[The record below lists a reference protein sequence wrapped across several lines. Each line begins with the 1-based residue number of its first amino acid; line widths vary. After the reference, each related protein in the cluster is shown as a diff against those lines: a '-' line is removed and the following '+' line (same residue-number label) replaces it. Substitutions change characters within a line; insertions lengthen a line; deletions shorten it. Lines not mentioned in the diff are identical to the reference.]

1 MSDSL
6 LTVENLT
13 KSFGDKLLFE
23 NISFGINS
31 GQKSAL
37 IARNG
42 YGKSTLLNIIMTA
55 AGQRGYNTLQD
66 SGKITFRGDIKLA
79 CLPQAIVTIDTV
91 GTIVRDYVYNVQR
104 PETEDEWTFE
114 QRMEEILSRM
124 KVDVLLDRTMETLSG
139 GEQKKVALCRLL
151 MDDCNLLILDEP
163 TNHLD
168 IEMIEWL
175 EEFLSR
181 QRLAILMVT
190 HDRYFLDNV
199 CDNIY
204 ELDNAQL
211 YHYRGRYDYYL
222 EKKAEREANERA
234 EVEKARSLYRT
245 ELEWMR
251 RMPQARGTK
260 AQARIDAFYELEA
273 KAHTRF
279 DDSRPQLTVK
289 TERIGGKILELYNV
303 TYTPKPSPTGTQA
316 PRLRNNLS
324 PLPTGVTYTP
334 TGTQAPHLRNSLS
347 PLPTEVTYTPTGT
360 QAPRLRNSLSPQPT
374 GETPLIDDF
383 SYVFKRGEKIGIVGP
398 NGVGKSTF
406 LNIIT
411 ERLRPT
417 SGRVIVGQTIQFG
430 YYTQAGMTAPADRRV
445 IDLVKDI
452 AEEIEL
458 DNGKSMS
465 AHQFLTYFG
474 FDGTTQYNYFGN
486 LSGGEKRRL
495 YLLQVLMANP
505 NFLILDEPTNDLDIY
520 TLQILE
526 QFLQSYKGCLIIVSH
541 DRSFMDH
548 IVDHLFIFEG
558 NGKIKDYHSNYTAY
572 RLSRLQDIKTSRQQA
587 NKAMAAARSLEDS
600 KSRSLQK
607 KKATYKEQKE
617 YETLT
622 AEIEALTT
630 ERAKL
635 EALLSN
641 STEFKTP
648 DSELLQASTR
658 IGEVIALLDEKELRW
673 LELDEII

>member
-1 MSDSL
+1 MADAL

-23 NISFGINS
+23 DISFGINA

-42 YGKSTLLNIIMTA
+42 YGKSTLLNIIITA
-55 AGQRGYNTLQD
+55 TGQKGYNTLQD
-66 SGKITFRGDIKLA
+66 SGKITFRSDLKLA
-79 CLPQAIVTIDTV
+79 YLPQSPEAYPHQ
-91 GTIVRDYVYNVQR
+91 IVRDFVYNVQR
-104 PETEDEWTFE
+104 PDTEDSWTFE

-124 KVDVLLDRTMETLSG
+124 KVDTLLDRPMETLSG

-168 IEMIEWL
+168 IDMIEWL

-181 QRLAILMVT
+181 QRLALLMVT

-199 CDNIY
+199 CQDIY
-204 ELDNAQL
+204 ELDNARL
-211 YHYRGRYDYYL
+211 YHYKGHYDYYL

-234 EVEKARSLYRT
+234 EVAKARSLYRT

-289 TERIGGKILELYNV
+289 TERIGGKILELYNIC
-303 TYTPKPSPTGTQA
+303 Y
-316 PRLRNNLS
+316 RDI
-324 PLPTGVTYTP
+324 
-334 TGTQAPHLRNSLS
+334 
-347 PLPTEVTYTPTGT
+347 
-360 QAPRLRNSLSPQPT
+360 
-374 GETPLIDDF
+374 IDDY

-411 ERLRPT
+411 ERLKPT
-417 SGRVIVGQTIQFG
+417 SGRVVVGQTIQFG
-430 YYTQAGMTAPADRRV
+430 YYTQAGMSAPPDRRV

-474 FDGTTQYNYFGN
+474 FDGTTQFNYFGN

-526 QFLQSYKGCLIIVSH
+526 QFLQTYKGCLVIVSH

-548 IVDHLFIFEG
+548 IVDHLLVFEG
-558 NGKIKDYHSNYTAY
+558 NGKIRDYHSNYTQY
-572 RLSRLQDIKTSRQQA
+572 RLERQRRERAEMLEQRER
-587 NKAMAAARSLEDS
+587 KAADRQVNTE
-600 KSRSLQK
+600 RPTPTTK

-617 YETLT
+617 YEALT
-622 AEIEALTT
+622 AEIETLTAEKAT
-630 ERAKL
+630 L
-635 EALLSN
+635 EQQLSN
-641 STEFKTP
+641 GTLTDP
-648 DSELLQASTR
+648 AAITNASTR
-658 IGEVIALLDEKELRW
+658 IGEVIALLDEKEMRW
-673 LELDEII
+673 LELDEIIN

>member
-1 MSDSL
+1 MADAL
-6 LTVENLT
+6 LTIENLT

-23 NISFGINS
+23 DISFGINA

-66 SGKITFRGDIKLA
+66 SGKITFRGDLKLA
-79 CLPQAIVTIDTV
+79 YLPQSPEAYPKQM
-91 GTIVRDYVYNVQR
+91 VRDFVYNVQR
-104 PETEDEWTFE
+104 PETEDEWTFD

-124 KVDVLLDRTMETLSG
+124 KVDTLLDRPMETLSG

-168 IEMIEWL
+168 IDMIEWL

-204 ELDNAQL
+204 ELDNSRL
-211 YHYRGRYDYYL
+211 YHYKGRYDYYL

-234 EVEKARSLYRT
+234 EVAKARSLYRT

-289 TERIGGKILELYNV
+289 TERIGGKILELYNISYV
-303 TYTPKPSPTGTQA
+303 VQ
-316 PRLRNNLS
+316 
-324 PLPTGVTYTP
+324 GVQGSTRECKTNVP
-334 TGTQAPHLRNSLS
+334 I
-347 PLPTEVTYTPTGT
+347 
-360 QAPRLRNSLSPQPT
+360 
-374 GETPLIDDF
+374 IDDY
-383 SYVFKRGEKIGIVGP
+383 SYVFKKGEKIGIVGP

-411 ERLRPT
+411 EKLKPT
-417 SGRVIVGQTIQFG
+417 SGRVVVGQTIQFG
-430 YYTQAGMTAPADRRV
+430 YYTQAGMTAPDDRRV

-526 QFLQSYKGCLIIVSH
+526 QFLQTYKGCLIIVS
-541 DRSFMDH
+541 
-548 IVDHLFIFEG
+548 
-558 NGKIKDYHSNYTAY
+558 
-572 RLSRLQDIKTSRQQA
+572 
-587 NKAMAAARSLEDS
+587 
-600 KSRSLQK
+600 
-607 KKATYKEQKE
+607 
-617 YETLT
+617 
-622 AEIEALTT
+622 
-630 ERAKL
+630 
-635 EALLSN
+635 
-641 STEFKTP
+641 
-648 DSELLQASTR
+648 
-658 IGEVIALLDEKELRW
+658 
-673 LELDEII
+673 

>member
-1 MSDSL
+1 MADAL
-6 LTVENLT
+6 LTVEGLT

-23 NISFGINS
+23 DISFGINA

-55 AGQRGYNTLQD
+55 AGQKGYNTLQD
-66 SGKITFRGDIKLA
+66 AGKITFRGDLKLA
-79 CLPQAIVTIDTV
+79 YLPQSPEAYPKQQ
-91 GTIVRDYVYNVQR
+91 VRDFVYNVQR
-104 PETEDEWTFE
+104 PETEDPWTFE

-124 KVDVLLDRTMETLSG
+124 RVDTLLDRQMDTLSG

-168 IEMIEWL
+168 IDMIEWL

-204 ELDNAQL
+204 ELDNSRL
-211 YHYRGRYDYYL
+211 YHYKGRYDYYL

-234 EVEKARSLYRT
+234 EVAKARSLYRT

-289 TERIGGKILELYNV
+289 TERIGGKILELYNIC
-303 TYTPKPSPTGTQA
+303 Y
-316 PRLRNNLS
+316 RD
-324 PLPTGVTYTP
+324 
-334 TGTQAPHLRNSLS
+334 
-347 PLPTEVTYTPTGT
+347 
-360 QAPRLRNSLSPQPT
+360 
-374 GETPLIDDF
+374 LIDDY

-398 NGVGKSTF
+398 NGMGKSTF

-411 ERLRPT
+411 ERLKPT
-417 SGRVIVGQTIQFG
+417 SGRVVVGQTIQFG
-430 YYTQAGMTAPADRRV
+430 YYTQAGMSAPADRRV

-526 QFLQSYKGCLIIVSH
+526 QFLQTYKGCLIIVSH

-548 IVDHLFIFEG
+548 IVDHLLVFEG
-558 NGKIKDYHSNYTAY
+558 GGKIRDYHSNYTVY
-572 RLSRLQDIKTSRQQA
+572 RMQKAAQQRESTLQQRTEKPKYER
-587 NKAMAAARSLEDS
+587 S
-600 KSRSLQK
+600 KSDKR
-607 KKATYKEQKE
+607 KATYKEQKE
-617 YETLT
+617 YEALT

-630 ERAKL
+630 EKATL
-635 EALLSN
+635 EHQLS
-641 STEFKTP
+641 SGTLTDPAEITK
-648 DSELLQASTR
+648 ASTR
-658 IGEVIALLDEKELRW
+658 IGEVITLLDEKELRW
-673 LELDEII
+673 LELDEIIN

>member
-1 MSDSL
+1 MADAL
-6 LTVENLT
+6 LTVEGLT

-23 NISFGINS
+23 DISFGINA

-42 YGKSTLLNIIMTA
+42 YGKSTLLNIIMTS
-55 AGQRGYNTLQD
+55 AGQKGYNTLQD
-66 SGKITFRGDIKLA
+66 AGKITFRGDLKLA
-79 CLPQAIVTIDTV
+79 YLPQSPEAYPKQQ
-91 GTIVRDYVYNVQR
+91 VRDFVYNVQR

-124 KVDVLLDRTMETLSG
+124 RVDTLLDRQMDTLSG

-168 IEMIEWL
+168 IDMIEWL

-204 ELDNAQL
+204 ELDNSRL
-211 YHYRGRYDYYL
+211 YHYKGRYDYYL

-234 EVEKARSLYRT
+234 EVAKARSLYRT

-289 TERIGGKILELYNV
+289 TERIGGKILELYNIC
-303 TYTPKPSPTGTQA
+303 Y
-316 PRLRNNLS
+316 RD
-324 PLPTGVTYTP
+324 
-334 TGTQAPHLRNSLS
+334 
-347 PLPTEVTYTPTGT
+347 
-360 QAPRLRNSLSPQPT
+360 
-374 GETPLIDDF
+374 LIDDY

-411 ERLRPT
+411 ERLKPT
-417 SGRVIVGQTIQFG
+417 SGRVVVGQTIQFG
-430 YYTQAGMTAPADRRV
+430 YYTQAGMSAPADRRV

-548 IVDHLFIFEG
+548 IVDHLLVFEG
-558 NGKIKDYHSNYTAY
+558 GGKIRDYHSNYTVY
-572 RLSRLQDIKTSRQQA
+572 RLEKLKSEKSKVKEEKEKKAANRASNLSPFTSHL
-587 NKAMAAARSLEDS
+587 SP
-600 KSRSLQK
+600 K

-617 YETLT
+617 YETLS
-622 AEIEALTT
+622 AEIEALTAEKAT
-630 ERAKL
+630 L
-635 EALLSN
+635 EQQLSGG
-641 STEFKTP
+641 TLTDPAAITK
-648 DSELLQASTR
+648 ASTR

-673 LELDEII
+673 LELDEIIN

>member
-1 MSDSL
+1 MADAL

-23 NISFGINS
+23 DISFGINA

-42 YGKSTLLNIIMTA
+42 YGKSTLLNILMTSY
-55 AGQRGYNTLQD
+55 GQHGYNTLQD
-66 SGKITFRGDIKLA
+66 SGKITFRSDLKLA
-79 CLPQAIVTIDTV
+79 YLPQSPEAYPHQF
-91 GTIVRDYVYNVQR
+91 VRDFVYNVQR
-104 PETEDEWTFE
+104 PETEDSWTFE

-124 KVDVLLDRTMETLSG
+124 KVDTLLDRPMETLSG

-168 IEMIEWL
+168 IDMIEWL

-181 QRLAILMVT
+181 QRLALLMVT

-199 CDNIY
+199 CQDIY
-204 ELDNAQL
+204 ELDNARL
-211 YHYRGRYDYYL
+211 YHYKGHYDYYL

-234 EVEKARSLYRT
+234 EVAKARSLYRT

-289 TERIGGKILELYNV
+289 TERIGGKILELYNIC
-303 TYTPKPSPTGTQA
+303 Y
-316 PRLRNNLS
+316 
-324 PLPTGVTYTP
+324 
-334 TGTQAPHLRNSLS
+334 HDI
-347 PLPTEVTYTPTGT
+347 
-360 QAPRLRNSLSPQPT
+360 
-374 GETPLIDDF
+374 IDDY

-411 ERLRPT
+411 ERLKPT
-417 SGRVIVGQTIQFG
+417 SGRVVVGQTIQFG
-430 YYTQAGMTAPADRRV
+430 YYTQAGMSAPPDRRV

-474 FDGTTQYNYFGN
+474 FDGTTQFNYFGN

-526 QFLQSYKGCLIIVSH
+526 QFLQTYKGCLVIVSH

-548 IVDHLFIFEG
+548 IVDHLLVFEG
-558 NGKIKDYHSNYTAY
+558 NGKIRDYHSNYTQY
-572 RLSRLQDIKTSRQQA
+572 RLERQRRERAEMLEQRER
-587 NKAMAAARSLEDS
+587 KAADRQVNTE
-600 KSRSLQK
+600 RPTPTTK
-607 KKATYKEQKE
+607 KKASYKEQKE
-617 YETLT
+617 YEALT
-622 AEIEALTT
+622 AEIETLTAEKAT
-630 ERAKL
+630 L
-635 EALLSN
+635 EQQLGSGTLTDPAAITN
-641 STEFKTP
+641 
-648 DSELLQASTR
+648 ASTR
-658 IGEVIALLDEKELRW
+658 IGEVIALLDEKEMRW
-673 LELDEII
+673 LELDEIIN

>member
-1 MSDSL
+1 MADAL

-23 NISFGINS
+23 DISFGINA

-55 AGQRGYNTLQD
+55 AEGERRASGLAFPSRSSAGGATAAGQRGYNTLQD
-66 SGKITFRGDIKLA
+66 SGKITFRGDLKLA
-79 CLPQAIVTIDTV
+79 YLPQSPEAYPKQL
-91 GTIVRDYVYNVQR
+91 VRDFVYNIQR

-124 KVDVLLDRTMETLSG
+124 KVDTLLDRQMETLSG

-168 IEMIEWL
+168 IDMIEWL

-204 ELDNAQL
+204 ELDNSRL
-211 YHYRGRYDYYL
+211 YHYKGRYDYYL

-303 TYTPKPSPTGTQA
+303 CY
-316 PRLRNNLS
+316 RD
-324 PLPTGVTYTP
+324 
-334 TGTQAPHLRNSLS
+334 
-347 PLPTEVTYTPTGT
+347 
-360 QAPRLRNSLSPQPT
+360 
-374 GETPLIDDF
+374 LIDDY
-383 SYVFKRGEKIGIVGP
+383 SYVFKKGEKIGIVGP
-398 NGVGKSTF
+398 NGVGKSTL

-411 ERLRPT
+411 ENLKPT
-417 SGRVIVGQTIQFG
+417 SGRVVVGQTIQFG
-430 YYTQAGMTAPADRRV
+430 YYTQAGMKAPDDRRV

-526 QFLQSYKGCLIIVSH
+526 QFLQTYKGCLIIVSH

-548 IVDHLFIFEG
+548 IVDHLLVFEG
-558 NGKIKDYHSNYTAY
+558 NGKIRDYHSNYTVY
-572 RLSRLQDIKTSRQQA
+572 RMQKAQQQREASQQQRQE
-587 NKAMAAARSLEDS
+587 KPKYERS
-600 KSRSLQK
+600 KSDKR
-607 KKATYKEQKE
+607 KATYKEQKE
-617 YETLT
+617 YEALT
-622 AEIEALTT
+622 AEIETLTN
-630 ERAKL
+630 EKADLEAKL
-635 EALLSN
+635 SGGTLLDPAEI
-641 STEFKTP
+641 TK
-648 DSELLQASTR
+648 ASTR
-658 IGEVIALLDEKELRW
+658 IGEVINLLDAKELRW
-673 LELDEII
+673 LELDEIING

>member
-1 MSDSL
+1 MADAL

-23 NISFGINS
+23 DISFGINA

-42 YGKSTLLNIIMTA
+42 YGKSTLLNIIITA
-55 AGQRGYNTLQD
+55 TGQQGYNTLQD
-66 SGKITFRGDIKLA
+66 SGKITFRSDLKLA
-79 CLPQAIVTIDTV
+79 YLPQSPEAYPHQV
-91 GTIVRDYVYNVQR
+91 VRDFVYNVQR
-104 PETEDEWTFE
+104 PETEDSWTFE

-124 KVDVLLDRTMETLSG
+124 KVDTLLDRPMETLSG

-168 IEMIEWL
+168 IDMIEWL

-181 QRLAILMVT
+181 QRLALLMVT

-199 CDNIY
+199 CQDIY
-204 ELDNAQL
+204 ELDNARL
-211 YHYRGRYDYYL
+211 YHYKGHYDYYL

-234 EVEKARSLYRT
+234 EVAKARSLYRT

-289 TERIGGKILELYNV
+289 TERIGGKILELYNIC
-303 TYTPKPSPTGTQA
+303 Y
-316 PRLRNNLS
+316 RDI
-324 PLPTGVTYTP
+324 
-334 TGTQAPHLRNSLS
+334 
-347 PLPTEVTYTPTGT
+347 
-360 QAPRLRNSLSPQPT
+360 
-374 GETPLIDDF
+374 IDDY

-411 ERLRPT
+411 ERLKPT
-417 SGRVIVGQTIQFG
+417 SGRVVVGQTIQFG
-430 YYTQAGMTAPADRRV
+430 YYTQAGMSAPPDRRV

-474 FDGTTQYNYFGN
+474 FDGTTQFNYFGN
-486 LSGGEKRRL
+486 ISGGEKRRL

-526 QFLQSYKGCLIIVSH
+526 QFLQTYKGCLVIVSH

-548 IVDHLFIFEG
+548 IVDHLLVFEG
-558 NGKIKDYHSNYTAY
+558 NGKIRDYHSNYTQY
-572 RLSRLQDIKTSRQQA
+572 RLERQRRERAEMLEQRER
-587 NKAMAAARSLEDS
+587 KAADRQVNTE
-600 KSRSLQK
+600 RPTPTTK

-617 YETLT
+617 YEALT
-622 AEIEALTT
+622 AEIETLTAEKAT
-630 ERAKL
+630 L
-635 EALLSN
+635 EQQLGSGTLTDPAAITN
-641 STEFKTP
+641 
-648 DSELLQASTR
+648 ASTR
-658 IGEVIALLDEKELRW
+658 IGEVIALLDEKEMRW
-673 LELDEII
+673 LELDEIIN

>member
-1 MSDSL
+1 MADAL
-6 LTVENLT
+6 LTIENLT

-23 NISFGINS
+23 NISFGINA

-42 YGKSTLLNIIMTA
+42 YGKSTLLNIIITA
-55 AGQRGYNTLQD
+55 TGQPGYNTLQD
-66 SGKITFRGDIKLA
+66 SGKITFRNDLRLA
-79 CLPQAIVTIDTV
+79 YLPQSPEAYPKQL
-91 GTIVRDYVYNVQR
+91 VRDFVYNIQR
-104 PETEDEWTFE
+104 PETEDPWTFE
-114 QRMEEILSRM
+114 QRIGEILSRM
-124 KVDVLLDRTMETLSG
+124 RVDTLLDRQMETLSG
-139 GEQKKVALCRLL
+139 GEQKKVALCKLL

-168 IEMIEWL
+168 IDMIEWL

-181 QRLAILMVT
+181 QRLALLMVT

-204 ELDNAQL
+204 ELDNSRL
-211 YHYRGRYDYYL
+211 YHYKGHYDYYL

-289 TERIGGKILELYNV
+289 TERIGGKILELYNIC
-303 TYTPKPSPTGTQA
+303 Y
-316 PRLRNNLS
+316 RD
-324 PLPTGVTYTP
+324 
-334 TGTQAPHLRNSLS
+334 
-347 PLPTEVTYTPTGT
+347 
-360 QAPRLRNSLSPQPT
+360 
-374 GETPLIDDF
+374 LIDDY

-406 LNIIT
+406 LNLIT
-411 ERLRPT
+411 EKLKPT
-417 SGRVIVGQTIQFG
+417 SGRVVVGQTIRFG
-430 YYTQAGMTAPADRRV
+430 YYTQAGMKTPDDRRV

-486 LSGGEKRRL
+486 LSGGERRRL

-526 QFLQSYKGCLIIVSH
+526 QFLQCYKGCLVIVSH

-548 IVDHLFIFEG
+548 IVDHLLVFEG
-558 NGKIKDYHSNYTAY
+558 DGQIRDYHSNYTDY
-572 RLSRLQDIKTSRQQA
+572 RQERQRRDREKRKERESPSGKVAESPSNKVAKSLSTKR
-587 NKAMAAARSLEDS
+587 
-600 KSRSLQK
+600 
-607 KKATYKEQKE
+607 KATYKEQKE
-617 YETLT
+617 YEALTAEIDTLT
-622 AEIEALTT
+622 AERADLERQLSDGSLSDPDALT
-630 ERAKL
+630 L
-635 EALLSN
+635 
-641 STEFKTP
+641 
-648 DSELLQASTR
+648 ASTR
-658 IGEVIALLDEKELRW
+658 IGEIIALLDEKELRW
-673 LELDEII
+673 LELDEIVN

>member
-1 MSDSL
+1 MADAL
-6 LTVENLT
+6 LTVEHLT

-23 NISFGINS
+23 DISFGINA

-55 AGQRGYNTLQD
+55 YGHRGYNTLHD
-66 SGKITFRGDIKLA
+66 SGTITFRSDLKLA
-79 CLPQAIVTIDTV
+79 YLPQSPEAYPKQL
-91 GTIVRDYVYNVQR
+91 VRDFVYNIQR
-104 PETEDEWTFE
+104 PETEDPWTFE
-114 QRMEEILSRM
+114 QRIEEILSRM
-124 KVDVLLDRTMETLSG
+124 RVDTLLDRPMETLSG
-139 GEQKKVALCRLL
+139 GEQKKAALCRLL

-168 IEMIEWL
+168 IDMIEWL

-204 ELDNAQL
+204 ELDNSRL

-222 EKKAEREANERA
+222 QKKTEREAIERA
-234 EVEKARSLYRT
+234 EVAKARSLYRT

-303 TYTPKPSPTGTQA
+303 SY
-316 PRLRNNLS
+316 RN
-324 PLPTGVTYTP
+324 
-334 TGTQAPHLRNSLS
+334 
-347 PLPTEVTYTPTGT
+347 
-360 QAPRLRNSLSPQPT
+360 
-374 GETPLIDDF
+374 LIHDY

-398 NGVGKSTF
+398 NGIGKSTF

-411 ERLRPT
+411 ERLKPT
-417 SGRVIVGQTIQFG
+417 SGRVVVGQTIQFG
-430 YYTQAGMTAPADRRV
+430 YYIQAGMNAPDDRRV

-452 AEEIEL
+452 AEEIEIEG
-458 DNGKSMS
+458 GKTMS

-526 QFLQSYKGCLIIVSH
+526 QFLQTYKGCLIIVSH

-548 IVDHLFIFEG
+548 IVDHLLVFEG
-558 NGKIKDYHSNYTAY
+558 NGKIRDYHSNYTLY
-572 RLSRLQDIKTSRQQA
+572 RLQRASQQRQNTLQQRSEKPKYER
-587 NKAMAAARSLEDS
+587 NKSDKR
-600 KSRSLQK
+600 
-607 KKATYKEQKE
+607 KASYKEQKE
-617 YETLT
+617 YEALSAEIETLT
-622 AEIEALTT
+622 AEKTTLEQQLSSGTLTDPAAIT
-630 ERAKL
+630 K
-635 EALLSN
+635 
-641 STEFKTP
+641 
-648 DSELLQASTR
+648 ASTR
-658 IGEVIALLDEKELRW
+658 IGELIAILDEKELRW
-673 LELDEII
+673 LELDEIIN

>member
-1 MSDSL
+1 MADAL

-23 NISFGINS
+23 DISFGINA

-42 YGKSTLLNIIMTA
+42 YGKSTLLNILMTA
-55 AGQRGYNTLQD
+55 AGQKGYNTLQD
-66 SGKITFRGDIKLA
+66 SGKITFRGDLKLA
-79 CLPQAIVTIDTV
+79 YLPQSPEAYPKQ
-91 GTIVRDYVYNVQR
+91 IVRNFVYNIQR
-104 PETEDEWTFE
+104 PETEDPWTFE

-124 KVDVLLDRTMETLSG
+124 KVDTLLDRPMETLSG

-168 IEMIEWL
+168 IDMIEWL

-204 ELDNAQL
+204 ELDNSRL
-211 YHYRGRYDYYL
+211 YHYKGRYDYYL

-279 DDSRPQLTVK
+279 DDTRPQLTVK
-289 TERIGGKILELYNV
+289 TERIGGKILELYNIC
-303 TYTPKPSPTGTQA
+303 YH
-316 PRLRNNLS
+316 N
-324 PLPTGVTYTP
+324 
-334 TGTQAPHLRNSLS
+334 
-347 PLPTEVTYTPTGT
+347 
-360 QAPRLRNSLSPQPT
+360 
-374 GETPLIDDF
+374 LIDDY

-411 ERLRPT
+411 EKLKPT
-417 SGRVIVGQTIQFG
+417 SGRVVVGQTIQFG
-430 YYTQAGMTAPADRRV
+430 YYTQAGMSAPDDRRV

-526 QFLQSYKGCLIIVSH
+526 QFLQTYKGCLIIVSH

-548 IVDHLFIFEG
+548 IVDHLLVFEG
-558 NGKIKDYHSNYTAY
+558 NGKIRDYHSNYTEY
-572 RLSRLQDIKTSRQQA
+572 RLNKLKDERLKVKEEKEK
-587 NKAMAAARSLEDS
+587 KATNQPATDHRPPTT
-600 KSRSLQK
+600 K

-617 YETLT
+617 YEALT

-630 ERAKL
+630 EKASL
-635 EALLSN
+635 EQRLSDG
-641 STEFKTP
+641 SLT
-648 DSELLQASTR
+648 DSAEITKASTR
-658 IGEVIALLDEKELRW
+658 IGELLTLLDEKEFRW
-673 LELDEII
+673 LELDELM

>member
-1 MSDSL
+1 MADAL

-23 NISFGINS
+23 DISFGINA

-42 YGKSTLLNIIMTA
+42 YGKSTLLNILMTA
-55 AGQRGYNTLQD
+55 YGQRGYNTLQD
-66 SGKITFRGDIKLA
+66 SGKITFRGDLKLA
-79 CLPQAIVTIDTV
+79 YLPQSRESSISSTSK
-91 GTIVRDYVYNVQR
+91 VRDVVYNVQR

-124 KVDVLLDRTMETLSG
+124 KVDTLLDRPMETLSG

-168 IEMIEWL
+168 IDMIEWL
-175 EEFLSR
+175 EDFLSR

-204 ELDNAQL
+204 ELDNARL
-211 YHYRGRYDYYL
+211 YHYKGHYQYYL

-234 EVEKARSLYRT
+234 EVAKARSLYRT

-279 DDSRPQLTVK
+279 DDTRPQLTVK
-289 TERIGGKILELYNV
+289 TERIGGKILELYNIC
-303 TYTPKPSPTGTQA
+303 Y
-316 PRLRNNLS
+316 RN
-324 PLPTGVTYTP
+324 
-334 TGTQAPHLRNSLS
+334 
-347 PLPTEVTYTPTGT
+347 
-360 QAPRLRNSLSPQPT
+360 
-374 GETPLIDDF
+374 LIDDY

-411 ERLRPT
+411 ERLKPT
-417 SGRVIVGQTIQFG
+417 GGRVIVGQTIQFG

-474 FDGTTQYNYFGN
+474 FDGTTQYNYFGS

-526 QFLQSYKGCLIIVSH
+526 QFLQTYKGCLIIVSH

-548 IVDHLFIFEG
+548 IVDHLLVFEG
-558 NGKIKDYHSNYTAY
+558 NGKIRDYHSNYTQY
-572 RLSRLQDIKTSRQQA
+572 RLEKEQLEKEKRKEEKEKNASRATQLITHHSSLI
-587 NKAMAAARSLEDS
+587 NKR
-600 KSRSLQK
+600 
-607 KKATYKEQKE
+607 KATYKEQKE
-617 YETLT
+617 YEALT

-630 ERAKL
+630 EKATL
-635 EALLSN
+635 ERQLSDG
-641 STEFKTP
+641 SLTDPAEITK
-648 DSELLQASTR
+648 ASTR
-658 IGEVIALLDEKELRW
+658 IGELLTLLDEKELRW
-673 LELDEII
+673 LELDEIIS

>member
-1 MSDSL
+1 MADAL

-23 NISFGINS
+23 DISFGINA

-66 SGKITFRGDIKLA
+66 AGKITFRGDLKLA
-79 CLPQAIVTIDTV
+79 YLPQSPEAYPKQM
-91 GTIVRDYVYNVQR
+91 VRDFVYSVQR

-124 KVDVLLDRTMETLSG
+124 KVDTLLDRQMETLSG

-168 IEMIEWL
+168 IDMIEWL

-204 ELDNAQL
+204 ELDNSRL
-211 YHYRGRYDYYL
+211 YHYKGRYDYYL

-273 KAHTRF
+273 KTHTRF

-289 TERIGGKILELYNV
+289 TERIGGKILELYNIC
-303 TYTPKPSPTGTQA
+303 YSF
-316 PRLRNNLS
+316 
-324 PLPTGVTYTP
+324 GVKGSERT
-334 TGTQAPHLRNSLS
+334 N
-347 PLPTEVTYTPTGT
+347 V
-360 QAPRLRNSLSPQPT
+360 
-374 GETPLIDDF
+374 IDDY
-383 SYVFKRGEKIGIVGP
+383 SYVFKKGEKIGIVGP

-411 ERLRPT
+411 EKLKPT
-417 SGRVIVGQTIQFG
+417 SGRVVVGQTIQFG

-526 QFLQSYKGCLIIVSH
+526 QLLQTYKGCLIIVSH

-548 IVDHLFIFEG
+548 IVDHLLVFEG
-558 NGKIKDYHSNYTAY
+558 NGKIKDYHSNYTQY
-572 RLSRLQDIKTSRQQA
+572 RIEKLKELKKIKELKTNEKNTNRASQLRPPA
-587 NKAMAAARSLEDS
+587 SDLRP
-600 KSRSLQK
+600 K

-617 YETLT
+617 YEALT
-622 AEIEALTT
+622 AEIEILNQEKAALET
-630 ERAKL
+630 
-635 EALLSN
+635 LLS
-641 STEFKTP
+641 SGGAP
-648 DSELLQASTR
+648 DEITKASTR
-658 IGEVIALLDEKELRW
+658 IGELMALLDEKELRW
-673 LELDEII
+673 LELDEIM